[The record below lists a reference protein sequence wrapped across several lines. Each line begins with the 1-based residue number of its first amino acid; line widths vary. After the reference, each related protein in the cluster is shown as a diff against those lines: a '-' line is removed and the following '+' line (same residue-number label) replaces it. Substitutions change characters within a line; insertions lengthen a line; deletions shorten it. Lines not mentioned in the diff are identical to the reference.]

1 MLKLTSLHA
10 TLTESQNEILR
21 GIDMQIHAGEIHA
34 IMGPNGSGKST
45 LAKLIAGDPTFTLS
59 SGMMEY
65 EGENLSEM
73 EPHQRAASGIFLSFQ
88 YPVEVPGVNNLDF
101 LKLALD
107 SQRKFR
113 GEAEISEEEFNLLV
127 KEKMAQ
133 LKMDERY
140 AERSLNSGFSGG
152 EKKKNEILQMMVLQ
166 PKLLLLDEI
175 DSGLDIDA
183 LRLVAAGIE
192 SMRSPERAIVM
203 ITHYQRLLDYVK
215 PDFVHILSRGRI
227 TRSGGWELALELE
240 KSGYRNDELV

>member
-1 MLKLTSLHA
+1 
-10 TLTESQNEILR
+10 
-21 GIDMQIHAGEIHA
+21 
-34 IMGPNGSGKST
+34 
-45 LAKLIAGDPTFTLS
+45 
-59 SGMMEY
+59 
-65 EGENLSEM
+65 M